1 MLILRSFLK
10 QHEDD
15 GLQECGFG
23 FCPEW
28 VGLVAALRGGRLDQ
42 VIDQLQY
49 VLFVAQ
55 IAEWIVAVRLFQI
68 HKVQN
73 AHIVALLFEVA
84 ARGKQHFG
92 FWVRNDVVRVCG
104 QDIRQHKASRFCRAA
119 AADDQHVERAAV
131 LVRIQTEPD
140 VLGQRDAVLLRKLR
154 VDGCGCRPRRGAVF
168 LAVAGPALIRPVKQ
182 NCHAVSGKADEDGG
196 QAFVCPY
203 DIRRLLQCAGQI
215 PQQLRQSA
223 AKRLRQQEG
232 KPDDGD
238 YANEIKQD
246 VV

>member
-23 FCPEW
+23 LGPEW
-28 VGLVAALRGGRLDQ
+28 VRLVAALWRGGLDQ
-42 VIDQLQY
+42 VVDQLQY
-49 VLFVAQ
+49 VLFIPQ

-73 AHIVALLFEVA
+73 AHVVALLFEIA
-84 ARGKQHFG
+84 ARGKQHFRFG
-92 FWVRNDVVRVCG
+92 VCYDIIGVRG

-131 LVRIQTEPD
+131 FVRIQTEPD
-140 VLGQRDAVLLRKLR
+140 VLGQRDAVLLRELR
-154 VDGCGCRPRRGAVF
+154 IDGCGCSPRRGAVF
-168 LAVAGPALIRPVKQ
+168 LDVAGPALIRPIKQ
-182 NCHAVSGKADEDGG
+182 NCHAISGKADEDGG

-203 DIRRLLQCAGQI
+203 DIRRLLQCCCQV

-223 AKRLRQQEG
+223 AQGLRQQEG
-232 KPDDGD
+232 KPDDGNC
-238 YANEIKQD
+238 AKKIK
-246 VV
+246 